1 MGLFNKKLKGQD
13 LNELQKRN
21 SLISQY
27 FLTAQALE
35 LQKRVWLNEIIN
47 KMGFDTRKSWEV
59 DGRNGKITEL
69 RTPEIKQNEPQRNPT
84 SSQ

>member
-1 MGLFNKKLKGQD
+1 MFNKKLKGQD

-21 SLISQY
+21 ALINQY
-27 FLTAQALE
+27 VLIAQALE
-35 LQKRVWLNEIIN
+35 LQKRVWLNGVIE

-59 DGRNGKITEL
+59 DGKNGKITEL

-84 SSQ
+84 NPQ